1 MSELTLF
8 KGGMP
13 SFLENA
19 EMDET
24 TKALIGSGGSGNK
37 RISIKGNVFRMI
49 ANGEEV
55 ATNEDRAMNVVVVRS
70 APGVSRTYYEG
81 QYREGENA
89 SPVCWSADGRV
100 PAAESPSPQDRT
112 CEKCAQNIKG
122 SGQGDSKACRYSQK
136 LAVVLDGDIE
146 GDVFQ
151 LRLPAT
157 SVFGKGDGDKL
168 PLQAYARY
176 LASHNVPVTAVV
188 TEMKFDLKSPVPKL
202 TFRPVRGL
210 TEAEWE
216 SCRSQAETDEAKDAV
231 KHSFKVDG
239 DKPKFAKPAISAP
252 KPKAV
257 EVVEE
262 EDEEDV
268 KPPVKASKARP
279 KVEPEAK
286 QDISSLLSEWAD
298 D

>member
-13 SFLENA
+13 SFLKNA

-100 PAAESPSPQDRT
+100 PAAESPSPQDQIGR
-112 CEKCAQNIKG
+112 AH
-122 SGQGDSKACRYSQK
+122 
-136 LAVVLDGDIE
+136 V
-146 GDVFQ
+146 
-151 LRLPAT
+151 
-157 SVFGKGDGDKL
+157 
-168 PLQAYARY
+168 
-176 LASHNVPVTAVV
+176 
-188 TEMKFDLKSPVPKL
+188 
-202 TFRPVRGL
+202 
-210 TEAEWE
+210 
-216 SCRSQAETDEAKDAV
+216 
-231 KHSFKVDG
+231 
-239 DKPKFAKPAISAP
+239 
-252 KPKAV
+252 
-257 EVVEE
+257 
-262 EDEEDV
+262 
-268 KPPVKASKARP
+268 
-279 KVEPEAK
+279 
-286 QDISSLLSEWAD
+286 
-298 D
+298 